1 MANWARVPSPGL
13 AVYCDDLRRLISSFL
28 FSLFI
33 YFLFFLSC
41 CMYGPVVNII
51 PEELMATIKCRG
63 LVNSESPLVMQLL
76 QR

>member
-13 AVYCDDLRRLISSFL
+13 AVYCDDLRRLISSL
-28 FSLFI
+28 VVFS
-33 YFLFFLSC
+33 FLFFLSC
-41 CMYGPVVNII
+41 RMYGPVVNII
-51 PEELMATIKCRG
+51 PEELMAPIKRRG

>member
-13 AVYCDDLRRLISSFL
+13 AVDCDDLRRLISSLVVFSFL
-28 FSLFI
+28 FF
-33 YFLFFLSC
+33 FFLSC
-41 CMYGPVVNII
+41 RMYGPVVNII
-51 PEELMATIKCRG
+51 PEELMATIKRRG